1 MFETGRTTE
10 EREMNRNFSQTMRV
24 HCPDPAKLITLVEE
38 WDRVQST
45 SDITAYM
52 GTRVLA
58 DRARLGYYLII
69 VDFGVIDPDVPA
81 ADEAARHNE
90 LPATKAMAAAAAAL
104 IDGEPEYDHFDEVYR
119 TER

>member
-1 MFETGRTTE
+1 
-10 EREMNRNFSQTMRV
+10 MNRNFVQTMRI
-24 HCPDPAKLITLVEE
+24 HCPDPTKLIELIEQ
-38 WDRVQST
+38 WDIANAT

-58 DRARLGYYLII
+58 DRQQLGWYTVLI
-69 VDFGVIDPDVPA
+69 DFGVIDPDVSA

-90 LPATKAMAAAAAAL
+90 LPATQAMAAAANEL
-104 IDGEPEYDHFDEVYR
+104 IIGLPEYGHFDEIYR